1 MRSPFL
7 QRFSELPDSL
17 PIFPLSGAVVLP
29 GVQLP
34 LNIFEPRYLA
44 MVQAALAT
52 DHLIGMVQ
60 PRAQNDDNEQP
71 ALHQVGCAGRIT
83 SFSETNDGRI
93 ILVLTGLCRF
103 RVRDELP
110 EQDGFRR
117 VVPDWQGFAQDVQ
130 DEEEATFSERERFM
144 GSLRAFCDQ
153 RSVEIPW
160 EDIVKMPDLDLVNLL
175 CAHLPLEA
183 EDKQA
188 LLETVRLSERASLM
202 RGLMDMSAQASRLG
216 TEQRH

>member
-130 DEEEATFSERERFM
+130 DEEEPTFSERERFM